1 MHIIMSFELWCMLYV
16 ISHKITGHGERE
28 TRITLHFDTMYKW
41 NVQVRKSFKLKS
53 SPLDFSIHFFFFG
66 KHLLFQVSLRL
77 KNSGFK
83 PNATLNI
90 FYSIE
95 SQLLEMSRHVL
106 YKFKW

>member
-1 MHIIMSFELWCMLYV
+1 MERKIHAHYYVIWTMVYAVCCMLYV

-66 KHLLFQVSLRL
+66 KHLLFQVVT
-77 KNSGFK
+77 
-83 PNATLNI
+83 ATKA
-90 FYSIE
+90 F
-95 SQLLEMSRHVL
+95 R
-106 YKFKW
+106 F